1 MRVDGCIANTSDE
14 IEACDEW
21 CMHQGSMIAKGLGQS
36 EVDKIYPLIES
47 DHEIL
52 GLDITMDVI
61 SGMKAFQ
68 CIELVHKS
76 VKNVLFMNARTRTHH
91 LVSK

>member
-1 MRVDGCIANTSDE
+1 
-14 IEACDEW
+14 
-21 CMHQGSMIAKGLGQS
+21 
-36 EVDKIYPLIES
+36 
-47 DHEIL
+47 
-52 GLDITMDVI
+52 MDVI